1 MPANSIPEAFAAAL
15 PAGTERV
22 ALEGDG
28 PALTYGE
35 LAARSDALAAGLAAR
50 GIGRGARVG
59 LYANRSAE
67 AVAAMLGVLKAGAAY
82 VPFDTSYPANLLRY
96 LYEDS
101 APALMLVQERL
112 LQDAAAVRFWRGAA
126 LGIGAALEPASG
138 LRAAAAAADDP
149 AYVMYTS
156 GSTGRPKGVVVP
168 HRAVLR
174 LVLGN
179 DFAALGPDQ
188 VILQLAPLSFDAS
201 TFEVWGALL
210 NGARLAVIADPYP
223 SCEDIGAAIARH
235 HASTL
240 WLTAGLFHLMV
251 DHNLEGLAP
260 LQQLLAGGDVLSPAH
275 VVRALRA
282 LPGCRLINGYGPTEN
297 TTFSCCYTIPRDYAG
312 DAPVPIGRAIR
323 QTEALVLDESL
334 RPVAAGEPGELCLAG
349 AGLALGY
356 WNRPELTAQAFVT
369 QPASGTRMYRTG
381 DRVRWRAD
389 GNLEFL
395 GRVDRQVKINGKR
408 VELDEIEARLRATG
422 LVQDAAVVCTPASG
436 SAPRHIAAFVTAAA
450 PLDLGALRRTLREEL
465 PDYMMPGSISQLPA
479 LPLSPS
485 GKIDRARLP
494 LAAPGEAVKGGAATN
509 DTEAALLEIWRRV
522 LGTSAVGVDDN
533 FFDLGGT
540 SLGLMEVH
548 ANMRRSLASDVTIVE
563 MFQYPRI
570 SALAARLTRGA
581 PAPRSALLD
590 PSERARRAQA
600 ALARRR
606 PGGKSPA

>member
-1 MPANSIPEAFAAAL
+1 MRADSIPEAFAAAL
-15 PAGTERV
+15 FAGTEKV
-22 ALEGDG
+22 ALAGDG
-28 PALTYGE
+28 PALTYGQ
-35 LAARSDALAAGLAAR
+35 LAARSDAIAAALATR

-82 VPFDTSYPANLLRY
+82 VPFDTSYPVNLLRY

-101 APALMLVQERL
+101 APALVLVQERL
-112 LQDAAAVRFWRGAA
+112 LQDEAAVWFRRGEA
-126 LGIGAALEPASG
+126 LGIGAASEAASE
-138 LRAAAAAADDP
+138 LRAAPAAADDP

-210 NGARLAVIADPYP
+210 NGARLAVVADPYP

-235 HASTL
+235 RASTL

-312 DAPVPIGRAIR
+312 DEPVPIGRAIR
-323 QTEALVLDESL
+323 QTEALVLDETL
-334 RPVAAGEPGELCLAG
+334 RPVATGEPGELCLAG

-356 WNRPELTAQAFVT
+356 WNRPELTAQAFVR
-369 QPASGTRMYRTG
+369 QPASGTRLYRTG
-381 DRVRWRAD
+381 DRVRCRAD

-422 LVQDAAVVCTPASG
+422 LVQDAAVVCPPASG
-436 SAPRHIAAFVTAAA
+436 GAQRHTAAFVTAAA
-450 PLDLGALRRTLREEL
+450 PLDLAALRRTLRAEL
-465 PDYMMPGSISQLPA
+465 PDYMMPASITQLPA

-494 LAAPGEAVKGGAATN
+494 LAAPSEAVKGRAATN

-522 LGTSAVGVDDN
+522 LGTNTVGVDDN

-548 ANMRRSLASDVTIVE
+548 ASMRRSLASNVTIVE

-581 PAPRSALLD
+581 PSPRSALLD

-606 PGGKSPA
+606 PGGKNPV